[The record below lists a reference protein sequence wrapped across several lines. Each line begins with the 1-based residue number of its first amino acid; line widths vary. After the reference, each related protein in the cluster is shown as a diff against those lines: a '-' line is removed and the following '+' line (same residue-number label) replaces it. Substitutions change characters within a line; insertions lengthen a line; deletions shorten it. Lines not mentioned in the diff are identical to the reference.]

1 MKVSFE
7 LTDCDL
13 DYFRE
18 AMLRARE
25 SARELTQDDIIDNA
39 RRLLR
44 EVRDAGTSDFIL
56 DRMHQLEILIGMV
69 EDAGWALEE
78 EDRSR
83 ALRALSYFAEPE
95 DLIPDDVPGLGF
107 LDDAI
112 MIEIVSQEMA
122 HEIHAYRDFCVYR
135 TAETGCQCEAD
146 LPPERSDWLED
157 RRRQLHSRMRR
168 RRRRS
173 QDGSSGKSPFS
184 LF

>member
-1 MKVSFE
+1 MKISLE

-25 SARELTQDDIIDNA
+25 NARKLSQDDIIDNA
-39 RRLLR
+39 QRLLR
-44 EVRDAGTSDFIL
+44 EVRDADTSDFIL
-56 DRMHQLEILIGMV
+56 DRMHQLETLIGMV
-69 EDAGWALEE
+69 EDLAWALDE

-112 MIEIVSQEMA
+112 MIEIVSQEME
-122 HEIHAYRDFCVYR
+122 HEIRAYRDFCVYR
-135 TAETGCQCEAD
+135 TAATTRPDTAD
-146 LPPERSDWLED
+146 LPLERSDWLEE